1 MFLEG
6 NTIDEWYNGFV
17 EKVKGFYE
25 MAFPVK
31 RLKQKNAQRKL
42 RWVTKGIRKSWETFK
57 FLARLCRTS
66 VDEKTKD
73 YFKKYKKVFKR
84 VMRKSKEMCNSKRI
98 EKAVNKGEGGGLE
111 NN

>member
-1 MFLEG
+1 
-6 NTIDEWYNGFV
+6 
-17 EKVKGFYE
+17 

-31 RLKQKNAQRKL
+31 RLKQRNAQEKL

-73 YFKKYKKVFKR
+73 YFKKYKKVFKS

-98 EKAVNKGEGGGLE
+98 EKAVNKGKEIWKIIKEVE
-111 NN
+111 NISSHRKDVLCKLD